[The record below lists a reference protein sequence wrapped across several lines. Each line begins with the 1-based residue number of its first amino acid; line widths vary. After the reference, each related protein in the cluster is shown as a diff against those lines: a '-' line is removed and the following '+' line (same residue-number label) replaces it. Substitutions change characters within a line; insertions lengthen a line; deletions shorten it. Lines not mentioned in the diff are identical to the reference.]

1 MIDNNPFEKGT
12 LASLFFKIDK
22 SFNSPKVAM
31 TKAIGSDIV
40 NIFAIFLVP
49 LQIIFILLK
58 LIVEILYIATIGM
71 IVAMFIS

>member
-1 MIDNNPFEKGT
+1 MIDKNPFEKGT

-22 SFNSPKVAM
+22 FFNSPKVAM
-31 TKAIGSDIV
+31 TKSIGSDIV